1 MTQRV
6 FIRVA
11 GVVFLAIAVLHLL
24 RLVFG
29 WEAVIAG
36 WSVPQGLSWIALLV
50 SGALALT
57 AFKLNR

>member
-1 MTQRV
+1 MTQRA

-24 RLVFG
+24 RLIFG

-36 WSVPQGLSWIALLV
+36 WSVPQGLSWIALFV
-50 SGALALT
+50 SGALALA
-57 AFKLNR
+57 AFKLSR